1 MVSAKGEGGIHSFL
15 PSFIYSPDMYEMTDT
30 LTGSGKAKARNTV
43 STLEGLMVGK
53 EIETEPGAIWLECN
67 PEFEPPCYTLKT

>member
-1 MVSAKGEGGIHSFL
+1 
-15 PSFIYSPDMYEMTDT
+15 MYEMTGT